1 MVTGAVRVSSSVR
14 LHVLVGACSIVLSRL
29 FNSAFSGSDYMTPS
43 DRVINNSNFDIIWKK
58 NVLAWRNGGK
68 LEKLPRQ
75 PFSGLSSESR
85 NFECDT
91 RGQSHET
98 GGKL

>member
-58 NVLAWRNGGK
+58 KMFLPGGT
-68 LEKLPRQ
+68 E
-75 PFSGLSSESR
+75 ESWKS
-85 NFECDT
+85 FHD
-91 RGQSHET
+91 SHSL
-98 GGKL
+98 G